1 MNRIETALIVSSD
14 FLMRG
19 SVAES
24 LRNEEIA
31 AIEVS
36 EESDA
41 FRVMSG
47 TRVDLVFADLKL
59 LKKLEAHLR
68 QSTLSVEP
76 IWVALTSFGELD
88 LAIELVKQGVQDYL
102 VKPFTPAQVSIVV
115 LRLKEIFELQSKIN
129 ALEERM
135 QKPDELPERKE
146 QGRRTGAPR
155 FETTNLQELERE
167 TIIRVMEETGGCRN
181 TMAERLGISVRTL
194 RNKLNQYRQDAVI

>member
-1 MNRIETALIVSSD
+1 MNRIETALIVGSD

-24 LRNEEIA
+24 LRHEGIA
-31 AIEVS
+31 SIEADDEVEAI
-36 EESDA
+36 
-41 FRVMSG
+41 RVMIG

-59 LKKLEAHLR
+59 LKKLEARLR
-68 QSTLSVEP
+68 KSMLNLEP
-76 IWVALTSFGELD
+76 IWIALTSFGELD
-88 LAIELVKQGVQDYL
+88 LAIELVKQGVHDYL

-115 LRLKEIFELQSKIN
+115 LRLKEIFELQSKIS

-146 QGRRTGAPR
+146 QGRRVGAPR

-181 TMAERLGISVRTL
+181 AMAERLGISVRTL

>member
-1 MNRIETALIVSSD
+1 
-14 FLMRG
+14 MRG

-88 LAIELVKQGVQDYL
+88 LAIELVKQGVQDY
-102 VKPFTPAQVSIVV
+102 
-115 LRLKEIFELQSKIN
+115 
-129 ALEERM
+129 
-135 QKPDELPERKE
+135 
-146 QGRRTGAPR
+146 
-155 FETTNLQELERE
+155 
-167 TIIRVMEETGGCRN
+167 
-181 TMAERLGISVRTL
+181 
-194 RNKLNQYRQDAVI
+194 